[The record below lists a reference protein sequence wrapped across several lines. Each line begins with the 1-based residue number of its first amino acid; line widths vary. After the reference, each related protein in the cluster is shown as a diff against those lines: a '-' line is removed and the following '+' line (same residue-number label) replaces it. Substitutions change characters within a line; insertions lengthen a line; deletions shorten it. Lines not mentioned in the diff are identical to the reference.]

1 MSAIL
6 REPTCPLWLDD
17 NGPDFYIDT
26 ALSWDG
32 GFPPM
37 DEGDYLVTIDTF
49 DGERRVLVSRR
60 YTEPL
65 DADDAARIALDAVSE
80 RYGVEDPWLSA
91 VEPIAP
97 VEHHGYRYGSDYGT
111 TGCVEVVRC
120 LRLWHTRPCFP
131 GCLSDG
137 EWTDGDV
144 SEEHAIAAAF
154 DLD

>member
-1 MSAIL
+1 MWID
-6 REPTCPLWLDD
+6 EF
-17 NGPDFYIDT
+17 DFAIDT
-26 ALSWDG
+26 AGSWDG
-32 GFPPM
+32 RFPEPA
-37 DEGDYLVTIDTF
+37 DGDYLVTLTTP
-49 DGERRVLVSRR
+49 ERDRVVLVSRR
-60 YTEPL
+60 YTR
-65 DADDAARIALDAVSE
+65 ARGTEDAVSLAADAVRE
-80 RYGVEDPWLSA
+80 RDGIAA
-91 VEPIAP
+91 VDVVPVIVQPIAP